1 MNSRTTQGLAALAA
15 LLPMLP
21 FAQSTAPQMPGP
33 DAPQA
38 QCSRQPELAKPELDY
53 RGVIHVQAT
62 MKVERGRV
70 VMIEL
75 RSMTG
80 GVQRRELR
88 KFNLAID
95 MHVRDRYLCETDGR
109 LQKDFKFT
117 YE

>member
-1 MNSRTTQGLAALAA
+1 MKSNKIQGLAVLAS
-15 LLPMLP
+15 LLPMLA
-21 FAQSTAPQMPGP
+21 FAQSPAPQMPGP

-38 QCSRQPELAKPELDY
+38 QCSRLPELPKPELDF

-80 GVQRRELR
+80 GVPRRELR
-88 KFNLAID
+88 KFNFAID
-95 MHVRDRYLCETDGR
+95 MHARDRYLCETDGR